1 MIGVLNIGMGNLR
14 SVENAVY
21 QLGFDPLVVEHQ
33 CGFDDLTHLI
43 LPGVGNFSAAMPE
56 IDTRQLK
63 QPILD
68 FVASG
73 RPLLGT
79 CLGMQL
85 LMGMS
90 DEGGIHAGLG
100 LIAGNVG
107 RLQGEGLRV
116 PHVGWN
122 ILNMTQ
128 SHPIFLG
135 IKKGHDFYF
144 VHSYAAVCEQEEDV
158 LASTEYGGPVTAV
171 VGRANVVGVQF
182 HPEKSQVNG
191 LRLIENFC
199 NWDGKC

>member
-33 CGFDDLTHLI
+33 NGFDDLTHLI

-56 IDTRQLK
+56 IDARELK

-90 DEGGIHAGLG
+90 DEGGVYAGLG
-100 LIAGNVG
+100 LIAGKVA

-122 ILNMTQ
+122 VLNMTRP
-128 SHPIFLG
+128 HPIFQG
-135 IKKGHDFYF
+135 IKKGRDFYF
-144 VHSYAAVCEQEEDV
+144 VHSYAAVCEQEENL
-158 LASTEYGGPVTAV
+158 LASTEYGAPVTAV